1 MRSGLFCTYEN
12 PENDFSLAYAQQ
24 TELVKLIEDLGFDEA
39 WIAEHHF
46 NPNASSPAPLT
57 IIAHLAAVTTRLRL
71 GSAAVLLPFHDPILV
86 AEQVATADILAQGR
100 LDLGVAKG
108 GPFPGQFKHF
118 RVRPE
123 EARDKAVEALTI
135 VERLLSE
142 DSVSFDG
149 RFFQLDSVSLAPRPV
164 QKPVPIFFATS
175 TPETVTLAAERGFPV
190 MAAPPFPLAD
200 IGRTLDLYRQSA
212 AVANPRLV
220 LIRFYHV
227 AETKEAAVAQ
237 ARRWLEPFIERMR
250 ATTAA
255 VQPSW
260 SPWMD
265 LDRMIDDSLIGSAAD
280 IRAKIEEIRGS
291 LAPRSLVL
299 KPLSPDFETR
309 KESLRLFAETIA
321 PKAASRAPVLQ

>member
-1 MRSGLFCTYEN
+1 MRTGLFCTYEN
-12 PENDFSLAYAQQ
+12 PGNDFSVAYAQQ
-24 TELVKLIEDLGFDEA
+24 TELVRLIERLGFDEA

-71 GSAAVLLPFHDPILV
+71 GAAAVLLPFHDPILV

-118 RVRPE
+118 HVKPAD
-123 EARDKAVEALTI
+123 ARDKAVEALEI
-135 VERLLSE
+135 VERLLRE
-142 DSVSFDG
+142 ESVTFDG
-149 RFFQLDSVSLAPRPV
+149 RFIQLDGVSLAPRPV

-175 TPETVTLAAERGFPV
+175 TPETLTLAAERGFSV

-200 IGRTLDLYRQSA
+200 IGKTLDLYRKSA
-212 AVANPRLV
+212 PGADPRLV

-227 AETKEAAVAQ
+227 AETKEAAIAQ
-237 ARRWLEPFIERMR
+237 ARLWLEPFIERMR
-250 ATTAA
+250 GTTAA
-255 VQPSW
+255 AQPSW

-265 LDRMIDDSLIGSAAD
+265 LDRMIDDSLIGSAGD
-280 IRAKIEEIRGS
+280 IRAKIEEIDAS
-291 LAPRSLVL
+291 LSPRSLVL

-309 KESLRLFAETIA
+309 KESLKVFAETIA
-321 PKAASRAPVLQ
+321 PQAAPSAAA